1 MTKLLIRL
9 FIKNSNDIENPNVR
23 NKYGSFSGMVG
34 IILNILLFA
43 GKFLAGLITSSI
55 AITADAFNNL
65 SDAGSSII
73 SLVGFKMAGKPAD
86 NEHPFGHGRF
96 EYISGFV
103 ISMIIILMGLEIGK
117 TSIGKIIKPEDV
129 CFSVLSISILVISVL
144 VKLWMCL
151 FNRKLGKM
159 INSQTIIAS
168 SKDSF
173 SDVLA
178 TTAVIIGVL
187 FSKFTGIN
195 IDGFLGVAV
204 AAFILYTGFSAA
216 KGMLDQLLGEAPDRE
231 FIEEIKDFVMSYDEI
246 SGVHD
251 VVIHNY
257 GANRCVISLHA
268 EVPCDMDIMV
278 IHDIIDVIEVEMNKK
293 FNCSAVIHMDPIAVN
308 DEYTNLTANKIN
320 SIIKSIDNSIS
331 MHDFRMVNGNTH
343 TNLIFDVVIPFKFRL
358 TDDELRDKISQEV
371 KMIDN
376 KFNAVINIDKE
387 SI

>member
-9 FIKNSNDIENPNVR
+9 FIKNSDDIDNPNVR

-34 IILNILLFA
+34 ILLNILLFV
-43 GKFLAGLITSSI
+43 GKFIAGVITSSI

-129 CFSVLSISILVISVL
+129 SFSTFSIAILLISVL
-144 VKLWMCL
+144 IKLWLCF

-159 INSQTIIAS
+159 INSQTLIAT
-168 SKDSF
+168 SKDSL
-173 SDVLA
+173 SDVLS

-187 FSKFTGIN
+187 ISKCTGLN

-204 AAFILYTGFSAA
+204 AVFILYTGFSAA
-216 KGMLDQLLGEAPDRE
+216 KGMLDQLLGEAPDKE
-231 FIEEIKDFVMSYDEI
+231 FIEEIKNFVMSYDEI

-251 VVIHNY
+251 VIIHNY

-278 IHDIIDVIEVEMNKK
+278 IHDIIDVIEVEMSKK

-308 DEYTNLTANKIN
+308 DEYTNMTANKIN
-320 SIIKSIDNSIS
+320 NIIRSIDERIS
-331 MHDFRMVNGNTH
+331 MHDFRMVTGNTH
-343 TNLIFDVVIPFKFRL
+343 TNLIFDVVVPFKFRL
-358 TDDELRDKISQEV
+358 TDDELKEKISQDI
-371 KMIDN
+371 KQIDD